1 MNPPRCIIK
10 YFLTLF
16 LQMQVKLHLVCYQE
30 EGLEVEYLQH
40 YLDPDRDEVTH
51 TENMLALLARHDMD
65 K

>member
-1 MNPPRCIIK
+1 
-10 YFLTLF
+10 
-16 LQMQVKLHLVCYQE
+16 MQVKLHLVCYQE